1 MLEHGMI
8 WTVAFSLAF
17 RAYQHLRRA
26 DISSSQ
32 VRRLRSDIG
41 VVSHAV
47 NMCAYFRH
55 PISILVYVFIWLRG
69 LHSSSAYSRHLS
81 KISVLGQFETFY
93 GTFLVLINPEIVSVA
108 LISRLEI

>member
-1 MLEHGMI
+1 MDCCAKTFRHHMLLSMWRYVRTWNDLDGG
-8 WTVAFSLAF
+8 VFVSFSGL
-17 RAYQHLRRA
+17 
-26 DISSSQ
+26 ST
-32 VRRLRSDIG
+32 
-41 VVSHAV
+41 AV